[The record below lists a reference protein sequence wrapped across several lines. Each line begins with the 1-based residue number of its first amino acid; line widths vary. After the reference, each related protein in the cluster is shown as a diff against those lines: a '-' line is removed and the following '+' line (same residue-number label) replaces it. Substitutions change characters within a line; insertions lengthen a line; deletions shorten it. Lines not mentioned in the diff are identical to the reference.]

1 MSANSNK
8 QKKQG
13 KSPFSTPNNGNNK
26 PKFTLTYIYLLIG
39 FALVAYWLYS
49 SGSNASEI
57 DNNKFSKMVVAK
69 DIDKLEYVKKDE
81 KVNIYLK
88 EEALKTKSDYEDFRK
103 QNNFKG
109 PQYYIVT
116 TDYQVFNENLRTLKE
131 RAINNALAN
140 DSTLVRADLE
150 QEYEISTTEDNT
162 RSWGLDFLIWG
173 LPLILIFLLSFF
185 PIFTIL
191 RLFYRQ
197 KKQSRKGA

>member
-88 EEALKTKSDYEDFRK
+88 EEALKTKSDYEDFVSR
-103 QNNFKG
+103 
-109 PQYYIVT
+109 II
-116 TDYQVFNENLRTLKE
+116 LRGLN
-131 RAINNALAN
+131 I
-140 DSTLVRADLE
+140 
-150 QEYEISTTEDNT
+150 IS
-162 RSWGLDFLIWG
+162 
-173 LPLILIFLLSFF
+173 LPLIIRCLMKICVH
-185 PIFTIL
+185 
-191 RLFYRQ
+191 
-197 KKQSRKGA
+197 